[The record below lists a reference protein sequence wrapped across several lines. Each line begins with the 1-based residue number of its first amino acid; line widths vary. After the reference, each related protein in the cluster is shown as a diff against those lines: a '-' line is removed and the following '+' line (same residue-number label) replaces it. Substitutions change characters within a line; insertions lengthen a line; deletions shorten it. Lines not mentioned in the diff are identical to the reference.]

1 MRKALIGALVLT
13 FALSGAAWAADI
25 EGKVKSVD
33 AGEKSFT
40 LEDGTKI
47 WVAEG
52 VSLDMLK
59 EGADVKAS
67 YEEKDGKNI
76 ATSIE
81 VN

>member
-1 MRKALIGALVLT
+1 MRKALIGAMVLT

-76 ATSIE
+76 ATSVEIK
-81 VN
+81 